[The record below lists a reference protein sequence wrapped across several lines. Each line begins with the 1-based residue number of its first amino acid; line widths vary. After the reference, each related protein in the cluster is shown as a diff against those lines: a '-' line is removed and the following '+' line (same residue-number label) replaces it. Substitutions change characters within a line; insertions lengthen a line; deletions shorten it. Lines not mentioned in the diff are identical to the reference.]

1 MKAGERILFLI
12 GRSLLGLYFI
22 VPGIMKVT
30 GFSGTAE
37 YMAAHGMIFVP
48 FFLVLTI
55 IIQIGSG
62 ICLVMGYRMKEI
74 AFVLA
79 GLVLVI
85 SLVMHNFW
93 SLEEGI
99 QKGHEMQNFIK
110 NMAIMAGLMVLAGG
124 VSKLE
129 SNDRE

>member
-74 AFVLA
+74 AFILA

-99 QKGHEMQNFIK
+99 QKGHEMQNFVK

>member
-99 QKGHEMQNFIK
+99 QKGHEMQNFVK

>member
-74 AFVLA
+74 AFILA

>member
-1 MKAGERILFLI
+1 
-12 GRSLLGLYFI
+12 
-22 VPGIMKVT
+22 
-30 GFSGTAE
+30 
-37 YMAAHGMIFVP
+37 
-48 FFLVLTI
+48 
-55 IIQIGSG
+55 
-62 ICLVMGYRMKEI
+62 MKEI
-74 AFVLA
+74 AFILA

-99 QKGHEMQNFIK
+99 QKGHEMQNFVK